1 MSTTTR
7 SDILKGSLAM
17 AACAVLWSTAGIFI
31 KLVPWHPL
39 AVAGGRSLI
48 SFVFLLGLIRRPRF
62 TFSGPQ
68 IGAAL
73 ANAVTMLLFV
83 YANKAT
89 TAANAILLQYGAPI
103 YVAIIGAVLLKE
115 KPRAEHWAALG
126 AVVVGMG
133 LLFASGLGGGSTL
146 GNLAAAL
153 AGVTFALYIVFMR
166 MQKGGSPLES
176 VILAHLFTAIVA
188 FGLLG
193 ILGGKGGASFPKASD
208 FTPLAIAAILGLG
221 LFQVGLASVFFSYGI
236 KRVNALES
244 TLIGVIEPVLNPVW
258 VFLVTGEAPAGRAL
272 AGGLVIVIAVLASS
286 VISARRETSG
296 A

>member
-1 MSTTTR
+1 
-7 SDILKGSLAM
+7 M
-17 AACAVLWSTAGIFI
+17 AACAALWSTAGLFI

-48 SFVFLLGLIRRPRF
+48 SFVFLLVLVRRPRF

-68 IGAAL
+68 IGAAI

-89 TAANAILLQYGAPI
+89 TSANAILLQYGSPI

-115 KPRAEHWAALG
+115 KPRAEHWAALV
-126 AVVVGMG
+126 AVALGMG

-153 AGVTFALYIVFMR
+153 AGLSFALYIVFMR

-176 VILAHLFTAIVA
+176 VIMAHFLTALVA

-193 ILGGKGGASFPKASD
+193 MLGGEAHFPRASE

-236 KRVNALES
+236 KRVSALES
-244 TLIGVIEPVLNPVW
+244 NLIGVIEPVLNPVW

-272 AGGLVIVIAVLASS
+272 AGGLVIVLAVMASS
-286 VISARRETSG
+286 VISARREAG